1 MEESIKY
8 INPYKQF
15 NGIFIPD
22 WLLER
27 EEILIGSKIC
37 YARLTR
43 YAGKNGYCYPK
54 IDTLAKEIG
63 VSVVQCKRYI
73 KELKDHKLI
82 AVKRRGFGNSNVY
95 YFCHHDWMIP
105 QEVSSEI
112 PQEVSSKIPL
122 YKESHF
128 NESQDINNNEVSLT
142 DANEV
147 LLHLIEVTGQDWKPN
162 NKRFITEALKNG
174 YTKEDLIEIID
185 LKQFQTEKINQAGRP
200 AFDPK
205 WMTPQTLFKNQVE
218 KYHNEVQ
225 LIKQGKTKANP
236 YETQQDR
243 QQQKRDKLQELGVDP
258 FELFGF
264 KRDAE
269 DNRSDV
275 Q

>member
-1 MEESIKY
+1 MQPNNFAILTAAVRFSKNITDRQK
-8 INPYKQF
+8 
-15 NGIFIPD
+15 
-22 WLLER
+22 LLYA
-27 EEILIGSKIC
+27 EITALSN
-37 YARLTR
+37 RH
-43 YAGKNGYCYPK
+43 GYCYATNKYIADLYGRSQETISRDIKALSDANFVRLEYDSDNTRRIYPLMDSSRPSCRNGQDPLVEMVK
-54 IDTLAKEIG
+54 TPIDET
-63 VSVVQCKRYI
+63 
-73 KELKDHKLI
+73 
-82 AVKRRGFGNSNVY
+82 VKHNNISINSIN
-95 YFCHHDWMIP
+95 
-105 QEVSSEI
+105 
-112 PQEVSSKIPL
+112 K
-122 YKESHF
+122 
-128 NESQDINNNEVSLT
+128 NNNSETDFLT

-147 LLHLIEVTGQDWKPN
+147 LLHLIELTGQDWKPN

-200 AFDPK
+200 AFDAK

-243 QQQKRDKLQELGVDP
+243 QQQKRDKLRELGVDP

-269 DNRSDV
+269 DNRPDV